1 MKHLASV
8 FDVLH
13 DKAEWVHP
21 HGSTPTSYLHLGWTK
36 ENGD

>member
-13 DKAEWVHP
+13 DKAKWVRP
-21 HGSTPTSYLHLGWTK
+21 HCSTPTSYLHLGWTK